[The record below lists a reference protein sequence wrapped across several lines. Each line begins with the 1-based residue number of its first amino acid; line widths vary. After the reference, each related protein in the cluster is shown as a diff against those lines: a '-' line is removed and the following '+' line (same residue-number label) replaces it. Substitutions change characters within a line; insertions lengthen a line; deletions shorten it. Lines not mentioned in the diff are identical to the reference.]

1 VLAQRAHTGYP
12 RPLNS
17 MAETKT
23 TTKATPSKAPSA
35 KPSSLAKPT
44 PMDLADAAAAAPAG
58 LQKRNL
64 YILGGALVLLW
75 ITAFASGSKI
85 VVGIAVV
92 LTLAVGGLL
101 LWVWRWVQKQRNVL
115 EIIKEGAS
123 SKEGRAAAIAKL
135 DAQDAKGTDVVSQLA
150 KAQLVA
156 QDDPDGALEILER
169 IDIAKAPAPIQDEV
183 RAMRAQ
189 LYLVKDRPRDAREL
203 ADQITIANAS
213 EAQQRGMLAAVVAE
227 TWART
232 GKVKEAVDLLATIDP
247 DDGDFEK
254 VRVPL
259 LMARVF
265 TAFADGKKDKAKKDM
280 RALMDEN
287 INYLGRFANP
297 KAKIHPELQKLAREV
312 LQTNPEVQKMAKKQ
326 NRAQR
331 RMR

>member
-1 VLAQRAHTGYP
+1 
-12 RPLNS
+12 
-17 MAETKT
+17 MAETK
-23 TTKATPSKAPSA
+23 TTKATPSKAPPA
-35 KPSSLAKPT
+35 KSSSLAKPSAVAE
-44 PMDLADAAAAAPAG
+44 LADAAAATTPAG

-64 YILGGALVLLW
+64 AILGGALALLW
-75 ITAFASGSKI
+75 ITAFASGSKV

-92 LTLAVGGLL
+92 LTIAVAGLL

-115 EIIKEGAS
+115 DIIKEGAA

-135 DAQDAKGTDVVSQLA
+135 DAQDAKGTDVVAQLA

-156 QDDPDGALEILER
+156 QDDPDAALEILER
-169 IDIAKAPAPIQDEV
+169 IDIAKAPSPIQDEV

-189 LYLVKDRPRDAREL
+189 LYLVKDRPKDAREL

-232 GKVKEAVDLLATIDP
+232 GKVKEAVDLLGTIDP
-247 DDGDFEK
+247 DHGDFEK

-259 LMARVF
+259 LMARIF
-265 TAFADGKKDKAKKDM
+265 TNFADGKKDKVKKDM

-297 KAKIHPELQKLAREV
+297 KAKIHPELQKLSREV
-312 LQTNPEVQKMAKKQ
+312 LQSNPEIQKMAKKTQ

-331 RMR
+331 RAR

>member
-1 VLAQRAHTGYP
+1 
-12 RPLNS
+12 
-17 MAETKT
+17 MAETQT
-23 TTKATPSKAPSA
+23 PTKAPAKASVKAPAAKSA
-35 KPSSLAKPT
+35 LAKPN
-44 PMDLADAAAAAPAG
+44 PVDLVADAAATPSG

-64 YILGGALVLLW
+64 AILGGALLILW

-92 LTLAVGGLL
+92 LTVAVAGLL
-101 LWVWRWVQKQRNVL
+101 LWVWRWVQKQRSVID
-115 EIIKEGAS
+115 IIKEGAG
-123 SKEGRAAAIAKL
+123 SKEARAAAIAKL
-135 DAQDAKGTDVVSQLA
+135 DAQDGDGKDVVSQLA

-156 QDDPDGALEILER
+156 QDDPDRALEILER
-169 IDIAKAPAPIQDEV
+169 IDIAKAPSPIQDEV

-203 ADQITIANAS
+203 ADQITIANAT
-213 EAQQRGMLAAVVAE
+213 EAASRGMLAAVVAE

-232 GKVKEAVDLLATIDP
+232 GKVKEAVELLITIDP
-247 DDGDFEK
+247 DEADFEK

-265 TAFADGKKDKAKKDM
+265 TNFADGKKDKVKKDL

-287 INYLGRFANP
+287 LNYLGRFANP

-312 LQTNPEVQKMAKKQ
+312 LQTNPEVMKLAKKSQ

-331 RMR
+331 RGR

>member
-1 VLAQRAHTGYP
+1 
-12 RPLNS
+12 
-17 MAETKT
+17 MADTKT
-23 TTKATPSKAPSA
+23 TTKATPSKAPPA
-35 KPSSLAKPT
+35 KGSSLAKPS
-44 PMDLADAAAAAPAG
+44 PADLMADAAAATPQG

-64 YILGGALVLLW
+64 AILGGALVLLW

-85 VVGIAVV
+85 VVGIAAV
-92 LTLAVGGLL
+92 LTVAVAGLL
-101 LWVWRWVQKQRNVL
+101 LWVWRWVQKQRSVL
-115 EIIKEGAS
+115 DIIKEGAAT
-123 SKEGRAAAIAKL
+123 KEGRAAAIAKL
-135 DAQDAKGTDVVSQLA
+135 DAQDSKGTDVVSQLA
-150 KAQLVA
+150 KAQLIA
-156 QDDPDGALEILER
+156 QDDPDTALEVLEK
-169 IDIAKAPAPIQDEV
+169 IEIAKAPAPIQDEV

-213 EAQQRGMLAAVVAE
+213 EPQQRGMLAAVVAE

-232 GKVKEAVDLLATIDP
+232 GKIKEAADLLATIDP
-247 DDGDFEK
+247 DDKDFEK

-265 TAFADGKKDKAKKDM
+265 VFFADGKKDKVKKDL

-297 KAKIHPELQKLAREV
+297 KAKIHPELQKIAREV
-312 LQTNPEVQKMAKKQ
+312 LQSNPEIQKLAKKQQ

-331 RMR
+331 RAR

>member
-1 VLAQRAHTGYP
+1 
-12 RPLNS
+12 

-23 TTKATPSKAPSA
+23 ASKATPSKAPAA
-35 KPSSLAKPT
+35 KASSLAKPT
-44 PMDLADAAAAAPAG
+44 PADLVADAAAATPAG

-64 YILGGALVLLW
+64 AILGGALVILW

-92 LTLAVGGLL
+92 LTLAVAGLL
-101 LWVWRWVQKQRNVL
+101 LWVWRWVTKQRAVL
-115 EIIKEGAS
+115 DIIKEGAGT
-123 SKEGRAAAIAKL
+123 KEGRAAAIAKL

-169 IDIAKAPAPIQDEV
+169 IDIAKAPSPIQDEV

-203 ADQITIANAS
+203 ADQITIANAG

-247 DDGDFEK
+247 DLADFEK

-265 TAFADGKKDKAKKDM
+265 TAFADGKKDKVKKDL
-280 RALMDEN
+280 RALMGEN

-312 LQTNPEVQKMAKKQ
+312 LQSNPEVQKLAKKSQ